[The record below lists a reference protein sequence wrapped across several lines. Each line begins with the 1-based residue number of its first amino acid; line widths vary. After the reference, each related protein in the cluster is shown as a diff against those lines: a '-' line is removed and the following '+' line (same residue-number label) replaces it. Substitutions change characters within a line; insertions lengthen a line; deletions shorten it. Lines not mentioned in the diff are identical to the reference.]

1 MDHSEQNKKNYGK
14 KNWNKKNDKRGNND
28 KKERKV
34 PLTPEEIENQQAIR
48 AHKLNTPECP
58 MCKKPVTEI
67 SSALADKVTGEPVHF
82 DCVLRTISEREN
94 LLPNQKITYIG
105 QGRFA
110 VITSDNPQDLK
121 NFQIVRIIEW
131 EDREKTYQWRSDI
144 AGLYS
149 QVK

>member
-1 MDHSEQNKKNYGK
+1 
-14 KNWNKKNDKRGNND
+14 
-28 KKERKV
+28 
-34 PLTPEEIENQQAIR
+34 
-48 AHKLNTPECP
+48 

-67 SSALADKVTGEPVHF
+67 SSALADKTTGEPVHF
-82 DCVLRTISEREN
+82 DCVLNVISEREN

-131 EDREKTYQWRSDI
+131 EDREKTYQWRYDI